1 MTNYFR
7 EVRHRILNV
16 RMLHIGLGSDLW
28 HLIDIWYVIT
38 GRV

>member
-1 MTNYFR
+1 MAKQQKAPVT
-7 EVRHRILNV
+7 
-16 RMLHIGLGSDLW
+16 IGLGSDLW